1 MLKDFDVHMIS
12 DLGLGAI
19 IEPVIWDYSEQI
31 VTMPG
36 SVADWRLN
44 FELNLGETWEFTS
57 EKKSAAKISRIRRL
71 MAKIL
76 DDLQKISSD
85 VVFELSVVGN
95 FMWPLRNT
103 VGLIDTHPDSHEK
116 SENF

>member
-1 MLKDFDVHMIS
+1 MATLCRLQVIFSVLSWHDMLKDFDVHMIS

-44 FELNLGETWEFTS
+44 FEL
-57 EKKSAAKISRIRRL
+57 
-71 MAKIL
+71 
-76 DDLQKISSD
+76 
-85 VVFELSVVGN
+85 V
-95 FMWPLRNT
+95 
-103 VGLIDTHPDSHEK
+103 
-116 SENF
+116 